1 MSTDHTTE
9 TPHQRVTKAE
19 ACRRLGVSLSTLDRR
34 IAEGQLEVERVQQG
48 LVHRVLVLLPR
59 DMPEVGPDA
68 QGRAAAVS
76 ALQERITGLEALL
89 EERGQRLADWEMRY
103 QQQRADHESEHCATD
118 ASASSTSSGGSLTSS
133 AHGPQALVES
143 LVVEALDIP
152 TKGKG
157 IIYSFDLTP
166 KLVSLASRVQVY
178 LPKVAHVCL
187 ALAEVD
193 ELAIAR
199 AIAVE
204 GGGHCGQG

>member
-1 MSTDHTTE
+1 MSTDHTNE

-103 QQQRADHESEHCATD
+103 QQQRADHESE
-118 ASASSTSSGGSLTSS
+118 
-133 AHGPQALVES
+133 
-143 LVVEALDIP
+143 
-152 TKGKG
+152 
-157 IIYSFDLTP
+157 
-166 KLVSLASRVQVY
+166 
-178 LPKVAHVCL
+178 
-187 ALAEVD
+187 
-193 ELAIAR
+193 IAR
-199 AIAVE
+199 LTRALPAPAPAEASPVPPTVRKPWWKVW
-204 GGGHCGQG
+204 

>member
-1 MSTDHTTE
+1 MSTDHTNE

-89 EERGQRLADWEMRY
+89 EERGQRLADWEMRRRKPH
-103 QQQRADHESEHCATD
+103 QFRPR
-118 ASASSTSSGGSLTSS
+118 SASPGGKSGSRSFRYTYKR
-133 AHGPQALVES
+133 
-143 LVVEALDIP
+143 
-152 TKGKG
+152 KGNY
-157 IIYSFDLTP
+157 IQF
-166 KLVSLASRVQVY
+166 
-178 LPKVAHVCL
+178 
-187 ALAEVD
+187 
-193 ELAIAR
+193 
-199 AIAVE
+199 
-204 GGGHCGQG
+204 

>member
-1 MSTDHTTE
+1 MSTDHTNE

-103 QQQRADHESEHCATD
+103 QQQRADHESE
-118 ASASSTSSGGSLTSS
+118 
-133 AHGPQALVES
+133 
-143 LVVEALDIP
+143 
-152 TKGKG
+152 
-157 IIYSFDLTP
+157 
-166 KLVSLASRVQVY
+166 
-178 LPKVAHVCL
+178 
-187 ALAEVD
+187 
-193 ELAIAR
+193 IAR
-199 AIAVE
+199 LTRALPAPAPAETSPVPPTVRKPWWKVW
-204 GGGHCGQG
+204 